1 MHSLT
6 TSLSTFFRR
15 AFTVLALGS
24 AFLTTAC
31 DDDDD
36 PVTPPA
42 GSNIVQVASNNP
54 DFSILVAA
62 VTKAD
67 LATTLSSNNQL
78 TVLAP
83 TNAAFAKL
91 AGTSLDAFSSVAK
104 INAVT
109 DAAQISALR
118 SVLLYHVLA
127 DRKATADFPNGSS
140 AQVTQKPASA
150 GVNDN
155 TVYLTKNAGGVFING
170 GTKVVTADVAASN
183 GIIHAIDN
191 VLLPPTQTIAAIVAA
206 NASANPPQFTQLL
219 RALQRPAAAALLAP
233 ASAPGSSL
241 TVFAPTDAA
250 FQAMLTAL
258 SLSNLDQVP
267 DAILLSV
274 LQLHIVNNARA
285 FSSDLTNN
293 QTVAT
298 LGGNVTVGVNGA
310 AVTVRGTGNGM
321 MAANVSSANVLATN
335 GVVHIIDR
343 VLLPNLP
350 AGPGNIVQVATAN
363 ADFSTLVAAVAKTD
377 LVTTLSGTGPFTV
390 LAPTNAAFAKLAG
403 TTLDAFSTAAKINA
417 VTDAAQI
424 SALRSVLLYHVL
436 ANRRA
441 AADFPNGSS
450 AQVTQKPASAGVID
464 NTVYLTRSG
473 NSVFINGG
481 TRVVTADVAASNGVI
496 HAIDNVL
503 LPPTQTI
510 AGIVAASASGSQPQF
525 TQLLRALQRP
535 AAAALLAA
543 ASASG
548 SNLTVFAPTDAAF
561 QALLTALSLNNIDQ
575 VPDATLVSV
584 LRLHIVNNARAF
596 SSDLTNN
603 QTVATLG
610 GNVTV
615 GVNGAAVTVRGTG
628 NGSSSA
634 TVATANV
641 LATNG
646 VVHVV
651 DRVLLP

>member
-1 MHSLT
+1 
-6 TSLSTFFRR
+6 
-15 AFTVLALGS
+15 
-24 AFLTTAC
+24 
-31 DDDDD
+31 
-36 PVTPPA
+36 
-42 GSNIVQVASNNP
+42 
-54 DFSILVAA
+54 
-62 VTKAD
+62 
-67 LATTLSSNNQL
+67 
-78 TVLAP
+78 
-83 TNAAFAKL
+83 
-91 AGTSLDAFSSVAK
+91 
-104 INAVT
+104 
-109 DAAQISALR
+109 
-118 SVLLYHVLA
+118 
-127 DRKATADFPNGSS
+127 ADFPNGSS
-140 AQVTQKPASA
+140 AQVTQKPASS

-170 GTKVVTADVAASN
+170 GTRVVTADVAASN

-191 VLLPPTQTIAAIVAA
+191 VLLPPTQTIAGIVSA

-219 RALQRPAAAALLAP
+219 RALQRPAAAALLTA
-233 ASAPGSSL
+233 ATTAGSNV

-250 FQAMLTAL
+250 FQALLTAL
-258 SLSNLDQVP
+258 TLNNIDQVP
-267 DAILLSV
+267 DATLVSV

-310 AVTVRGTGNGM
+310 TVTVRGPGNGM
-321 MAANVSSANVLATN
+321 TAATVSSANVLATN

-350 AGPGNIVQVATAN
+350 TGPGNIVQVASGN
-363 ADFSTLVAAVAKTD
+363 ADFSILVAAVAKTN

-403 TTLDAFSTAAKINA
+403 TALDAFSTVDKINA
-417 VTDAAQI
+417 VTNTAQI
-424 SALRSVLLYHVL
+424 DALRSVLLYHVL
-436 ANRRA
+436 AGRSA

-450 AQVTQKPASAGVID
+450 AQVTQKPASAAGVND
-464 NTVYLTRSG
+464 NTVYLTKNSG
-473 NSVFINGG
+473 GVFINGG
-481 TRVVTADVAASNGVI
+481 TRVVTADVAASNGII

-510 AGIVAASASGSQPQF
+510 AAIVAASATGAQPQF

-535 AAAALLAA
+535 AAAALLTA
-543 ASASG
+543 ASAPG

-561 QALLTALSLNNIDQ
+561 QALLTALTLNNIDQ
-575 VPDATLVSV
+575 VPDATLLNV
-584 LRLHIVNNARAF
+584 LRLHIVNARAF

-603 QTVATLG
+603 QAIPTLG
-610 GNVTV
+610 GANVTV
-615 GVNGAAVTVRGTG
+615 GINGATVTVRGTG
-628 NGSSSA
+628 NGTTGA
-634 TVATANV
+634 TVTAANV

-646 VVHVV
+646 VVHVI